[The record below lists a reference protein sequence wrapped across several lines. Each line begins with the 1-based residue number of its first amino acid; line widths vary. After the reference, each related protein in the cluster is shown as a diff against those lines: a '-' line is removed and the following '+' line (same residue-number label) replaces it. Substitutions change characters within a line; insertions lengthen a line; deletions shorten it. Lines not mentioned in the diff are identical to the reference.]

1 MALIVFDLDG
11 TLIDSR
17 RDLAD
22 SANQLVHELGGS
34 ALPEEAVGR
43 MVGEGAAV
51 LVRRALAAARVPET
65 SASLPRFLDIYD
77 GRLLTHTRP
86 YEGIMEVVRAVR
98 PYAHLAV
105 LTNKPTRS
113 SERILIELGLRD
125 LFDEVVG
132 GNGPWPRK
140 PDPASLLAM
149 IERSG
154 ASQETTLL
162 VGDSIIDHETAVRA
176 SVRCS
181 LAAYGFGYAS
191 LPAARLNGEEWIANT
206 PSELL
211 EVIER
216 FLDVRVSDPATRFR
230 A

>member
-1 MALIVFDLDG
+1 MIVFDLDG

-17 RDLAD
+17 KDLAD
-22 SANQLVHELGGS
+22 SANQLIYELGGS
-34 ALPEEAVGR
+34 PLPEEAVGQ

-77 GRLLTHTRP
+77 DRLLRHTRA
-86 YEGIMEVVRAVR
+86 YDGITEALRAVR
-98 PYAHLAV
+98 PYARLAV
-105 LTNKPTRS
+105 LTNKPTRTS
-113 SERILIELGLRD
+113 DRILAGLGLLE

-132 GNGPWPRK
+132 GDGPWPRK

-154 ASQETTLL
+154 ATQETTVL
-162 VGDSIIDHETAVRA
+162 VGDSIIDRETAARA
-176 SVRCS
+176 SVRCC

-191 LPAARLNGEEWIANT
+191 MPPARLTGDEWIANT

-211 EVIER
+211 DVIER
-216 FLDVRVSDPATRFR
+216 FLGLTA
-230 A
+230 